1 MGREEGRA
9 VRDGGGKRRR
19 AGRDGG
25 GKRRRAVRDK
35 NEGQEVRD
43 TNRQMKAREERSERR
58 GAIVRWREERRE
70 ERSDS
75 ASESKLYPCAPPPRA
90 ARLSPPA
97 AFASDLR

>member
-1 MGREEGRA
+1 

-43 TNRQMKAREERSERR
+43 TNRQNESPGGEE
-58 GAIVRWREERRE
+58 RE

-75 ASESKLYPCAPPPRA
+75 ALEGREEGRKER
-90 ARLSPPA
+90 
-97 AFASDLR
+97 